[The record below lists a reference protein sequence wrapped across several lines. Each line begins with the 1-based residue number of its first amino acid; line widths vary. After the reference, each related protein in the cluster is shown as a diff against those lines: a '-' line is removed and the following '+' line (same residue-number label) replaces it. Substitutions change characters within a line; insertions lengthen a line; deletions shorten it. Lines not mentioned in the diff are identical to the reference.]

1 MIRNVVLAKLKPDV
15 SEQDVEVALAALK
28 GIRTPG
34 LLSITVGRDLGLRQG
49 NWDVAVVTD
58 LANEGSYRIYDT
70 DAEHNRVRR
79 DLVAPLIEAI
89 ERCQF
94 KV

>member
-1 MIRNVVLAKLKPDV
+1 M
-15 SEQDVEVALAALK
+15 LAALK